1 MLKHTA
7 RADRRG
13 LLDTVLVLAILIF
26 GTGGLVW
33 YATRCDCCH
42 GQKSQT
48 AVPMRPVK
56 KQSKLPRIDHPPMP
70 FGPKTQPVS

>member
-42 GQKSQT
+42 GSKHQT
-48 AVPMRPVK
+48 VVPMDPIH
-56 KQSKLPRIDHPPMP
+56 KQSKLPKIEHAPAPFWHRIVP
-70 FGPKTQPVS
+70 